1 MYSLL
6 KLRDVKGIDLLMPAH
21 GQCVEEDPYAK
32 VSENL
37 KYFNWKYEQIQQYY
51 DYRKFREDAIIKYM
65 KEKISVTI

>member
-37 KYFNWKYEQIQQYY
+37 KYFNWKYE
-51 DYRKFREDAIIKYM
+51 
-65 KEKISVTI
+65 